1 MATESSDPSYTSLT
15 HVFRGFD
22 RSVER
27 ALGADVRLLYGMVVP
42 ILMVSGLIVLLA
54 LSPQTWL
61 VIAVVL
67 LEIAALGVVATG
79 FAGILND
86 DDDDGEEDTDQPSG
100 QL

>member
-1 MATESSDPSYTSLT
+1 MATESSDPSYTSPT

-61 VIAVVL
+61 VIAVLL
-67 LEIAALGVVATG
+67 LEIAALGVVVTG
-79 FAGILND
+79 FTGILN
-86 DDDDGEEDTDQPSG
+86 DDDGEEDTEQPSSR
-100 QL
+100 L